1 MFIVF
6 NRDALLAELTTG
18 PKISKFKGN
27 DAYTFD
33 QNDEARF
40 MSIEAWDSYM
50 SSFSYNPSG
59 LLGGRVTDLV
69 NDSATPVYADEILPF
84 NITITFSNEYGKKA
98 MITLYGVELLNEGIG
113 FSIDSTTT
121 EKAYTFVC
129 RAVDSMEPVDDD
141 NPGKIYST
149 W

>member
-1 MFIVF
+1 M
-6 NRDALLAELTTG
+6 AELTTG

-27 DAYTFD
+27 DAYAFD

-40 MSIEAWDSYM
+40 MSIEAWDAYM
-50 SSFSYNPSG
+50 SNLASPSG
-59 LLGGRVTDLV
+59 FLDKLFNREGEVIDLV

-98 MITLYGVELLNEGIG
+98 MITLYGVELLNEGVG